1 MLQVGYY
8 PDGLVRD
15 PMQTGCRQALSHR
28 AFPVRDIEQSAP
40 PAGGAPGD
48 AARDAARVATLG
60 WKIQSFAVE
69 LLALPR
75 LALTSLIAPISEST
89 SWACCLSR

>member
-8 PDGLVRD
+8 PDGLIRD

-40 PAGGAPGD
+40 PAGGAPG
-48 AARDAARVATLG
+48 DAARVATLG